1 MPINRTLANYI
12 SSNPTTA
19 SINRASGVW
28 TLDEQGSALVQN
40 TWPLPPNV
48 VQRSLRFNTAD
59 SAYLNRTFTTAGNRK
74 KWTYSAWVKRNK
86 PGTGAMLLT
95 AESGSNNDEY
105 HYLWID
111 SDNIYG
117 LIGIVGANP
126 HIFRTTAV
134 LRDPSAW
141 FHMVSI
147 FDTDNSVG
155 ADRWQIWINGVKQ
168 SLTVTSTMSQGFA
181 SGWVNNNNKHY
192 VGRRDNY
199 SLGYNSDFQLTEINF
214 VDGQALE
221 PSNFGETDPQTGV
234 WIPKSYVGTYGTNGF
249 RLNFS
254 NNSSTTALGYDSSGN
269 GNNWTANN
277 FSITPGSGNDSL
289 VDVPSLYGVDTGL
302 GGEVRG
308 NYCTWN
314 PLVPADG
321 TTFITYS
328 DGNLI
333 AASGTGVTQGQSAFG
348 SLNIN
353 NGKWY
358 YEATFTQSGSTSFDG
373 SIGFAKVDSGGLY
386 TNNNNYAYIYLRNGQ
401 KGLFGTQ
408 SNYATSF
415 GSGDIIGIALDLDA
429 GTITFYKNGVNL
441 GIAFTGISGTLTPV
455 ARLIREASYSSQFA
469 VNFGQRPWAYAPPA
483 GYKALCSTNL
493 SAPAVGQTSDNQA
506 DNYFNTIT
514 YIGNGATT
522 RSITGVGFQPDLVW
536 VKSRSNASGFHI
548 LVDSVRGAGK
558 WLSTNSTNAENGPG
572 QLITS
577 LDADGFSLNLSP
589 NNTVNENNGSYVAWC
604 WNAGG
609 TTVTNTSGTI
619 SSQVRANPRAGFSI
633 IKFTGSST
641 NSTVGHGLGTTP
653 AFAIVKASEAGQSW
667 RCFHTSL
674 GTNSFITLDTQV
686 AAETNAN
693 YWAGTNAT
701 VLGLSSG
708 GGGGNNRSG
717 QFMIAY
723 CWSAVP
729 GFSAFGSYTGNGGG
743 TNGPFVYTGFRPK
756 FLLIKSST
764 NTTEWLI
771 MDGARNPSN
780 PCNLRLD
787 ANASNADQPI
797 IYLDMLSNGFKLV
810 NPNSWMNDSGYT
822 FIYAAFAEHPTRLA
836 TAR

>member
-1 MPINRTLANYI
+1 
-12 SSNPTTA
+12 
-19 SINRASGVW
+19 
-28 TLDEQGSALVQN
+28 
-40 TWPLPPNV
+40 
-48 VQRSLRFNTAD
+48 
-59 SAYLNRTFTTAGNRK
+59 
-74 KWTYSAWVKRNK
+74 
-86 PGTGAMLLT
+86 AMLLT

-234 WIPKSYVGTYGTNGF
+234 WIPF
-249 RLNFS
+249 A

-269 GNNWTANN
+269 GNNWTPNN
-277 FSITPGSGNDSL
+277 FSVTPGSDNDSL

-333 AASGTGVTQGQSAFG
+333 AASGTGATQGQSAFG
-348 SLNIN
+348 SLSIS

-386 TNNNNYAYIYLRNGQ
+386 TSNNNYAYIYLRNGQ

-441 GIAFTGISGTLTPV
+441 GIAFTGISGTLTPI

-469 VNFGQRPWAYAPPA
+469 VNFGQRPWAYQAPS
-483 GYKALCSTNL
+483 GFKALCTTNL
-493 SAPAVGQTSDNQA
+493 SAPAIGQTSDNQA
-506 DNYFNTIT
+506 DNYFQAVT
-514 YIGNGATT
+514 YTGNGSA
-522 RSITGVGFQPDLVW
+522 RSITGVGFQPDMVW
-536 VKSRSNASGFHI
+536 AKARSVAYNNVINDAI
-548 LVDSVRGAGK
+548 RGAGK
-558 WLSTNSTNAENGPG
+558 TLQTDLTAAEVNEGSSG
-572 QLITS
+572 LTS
-577 LDADGFSLNLSP
+577 FTIDGFNIGGGSGGWNA
-589 NNTVNENNGSYVAWC
+589 NGVTYVAWC

-619 SSQVRANPRAGFSI
+619 SSQVRANSRSGFSI
-633 IKFTGSST
+633 VTYTGNGTVGATVGHSLGATPGMVIVKSRSSSQNWAVKILPYMTGGQRLQLNTTDAILSESAGTGSLWNAVNP
-641 NSTVGHGLGTTP
+641 NSTVITLGDQVMTNTNGTT
-653 AFAIVKASEAGQSW
+653 
-667 RCFHTSL
+667 
-674 GTNSFITLDTQV
+674 
-686 AAETNAN
+686 
-693 YWAGTNAT
+693 Y
-701 VLGLSSG
+701 
-708 GGGGNNRSG
+708 
-717 QFMIAY
+717 IAY
-723 CWSAVP
+723 CWAP
-729 GFSAFGSYTGNGGG
+729 IAGYSAFGSFTHNASADGA
-743 TNGPFVYTGFRPK
+743 FVYTGFRPK
-756 FLLIKSST
+756 FVMMKGIGTSNWMILDTTRDTNNFMGRELLANLT
-764 NTTEWLI
+764 NTESSPNVTYSS
-771 MDGARNPSN
+771 DF
-780 PCNLRLD
+780 
-787 ANASNADQPI
+787 
-797 IYLDMLSNGFKLV
+797 LSNGFKLR
-810 NPNSWMNDSGYT
+810 NQGLNDT
-822 FIYAAFAEHPTRLA
+822 FIYIAFAETPTRLA

>member
-12 SSNPTTA
+12 ASNPNTA
-19 SINRASGVW
+19 STSRASGVW

-40 TWPLPPNV
+40 TWPVPPNII
-48 VQRSLRFNTAD
+48 QRSLRFNRGDTP
-59 SAYLNRTFTTAGNRK
+59 YLTRTLATAGNRTT
-74 KWTYSAWVKRNK
+74 WTWSGWVKRCQLDTYHAIFVQGNSYIYFNSSNK
-86 PGTGAMLLT
+86 IEINLRNSATNYFLIT
-95 AESGSNNDEY
+95 TQ
-105 HYLWID
+105 
-111 SDNIYG
+111 IY
-117 LIGIVGANP
+117 
-126 HIFRTTAV
+126 
-134 LRDPSAW
+134 RDPLAWYHIVVVLDTNNGSA
-141 FHMVSI
+141 
-147 FDTDNSVG
+147 
-155 ADRWQIWINGVKQ
+155 ADRLILYVNGTRVTTYEFNTYQNISPGYEPLINSAAAHSISING
-168 SLTVTSTMSQGFA
+168 TDAF
-181 SGWVNNNNKHY
+181 N
-192 VGRRDNY
+192 
-199 SLGYNSDFQLTEINF
+199 GYMTEVNF
-214 VDGQALE
+214 VDGQALA
-221 PSNFGETDPQTGV
+221 PTLFGETDPQTGV
-234 WIPKSYVGTYGTNGF
+234 WIPKPYVGTYGTNGF

-254 NNSSTTALGYDSSGN
+254 NNSTTTALGYDSSGN

-277 FSITPGSGNDSL
+277 FSVTPGTGNDSL
-289 VDVPSLYGVDTGL
+289 VDVPSLYGVDTGI

-321 TTFITYS
+321 ITFITYS

-333 AASGTGVTQGQSAFG
+333 AASGTGATQGQSAFG
-348 SLNIN
+348 SLNIS

-358 YEATFTQSGSTSFDG
+358 YEAIFTQSGSTSFDS

-386 TNNNNYAYIYLRNGQ
+386 TSNNNYAYIYLRNGQ

-429 GTITFYKNGVNL
+429 GTITFYKNGTNL

-455 ARLIREASYSSQFA
+455 ARLIRESSYSTQFA

-483 GYKALCSTNL
+483 GFKALCTTNL
-493 SAPAVGQTSDNQA
+493 SAPAVGQTSNNQA

-522 RSITGVGFQPDLVW
+522 RSIIGVGFQPDLVW

-548 LVDSVRGAGK
+548 LVDSVRGAGQ

-619 SSQVRANPRAGFSI
+619 SAQVRANPRAGFSI

-717 QFMIAY
+717 QSMIVY
-723 CWSAVP
+723 CWAAVP

-743 TNGPFVYTGFRPK
+743 TNGTFVYTGFRPK

-764 NTTEWLI
+764 NVTEWLI
-771 MDGARNPSN
+771 MDAARNPSN

-787 ANASNADQPI
+787 ANATTNDQTYV
-797 IYLDMLSNGFKLV
+797 YLDMLSNGFKLV
-810 NPNSWMNDSGYT
+810 NSNSWMNDSGAT
-822 FIYAAFAEHPTRLA
+822 FIYAAFAEYPTRLA